1 MVGQSSRSC
10 QCRLLTLGL
19 TLEWMNVHALTL
31 PRTEHFLC
39 CLPADNANYPN
50 PPGWGISYH
59 LNGEES
65 PVLKVQRG
73 TTYAF
78 KGKVQP
84 ARASEYLAS
93 IRGSALPALLPAC
106 PSLGSPPFS
115 GHLPQAALKQI
126 G

>member
-65 PVLKVQRG
+65 PVVKVQRG
-73 TTYAF
+73 TTYTF
-78 KGKVQP
+78 KGKRP
-84 ARASEYLAS
+84 LIMRSSSSALL
-93 IRGSALPALLPAC
+93 SALP
-106 PSLGSPPFS
+106 
-115 GHLPQAALKQI
+115 LPQLSSSLRAPAQVALNCI
-126 G
+126 S